1 MIVIIKH
8 VDIEG
13 PGSIEDF
20 FSRTALNLNVVNL
33 GRAESLPDEFLDIEA
48 VISLGGPMNVYETD
62 KHPFLKTEV
71 EFLKNAVNRKIPVLG
86 ICLGAQLLA
95 RACGAKIKKAPEKE
109 IGWKKVNLTQEG
121 KKDALFK
128 NLPEQL
134 DVFQWHEDTFDI
146 PEGAA
151 LLAQAQ
157 ACRNQLFRFGPN
169 AYGMQF
175 HIEVT
180 PAMVELWVN
189 EYLDESPSGL
199 DYYKMLIDTYK
210 IKEEYERQAN
220 LIYLNFARIIDAG
233 AKTVSV

>member
-13 PGSIEDF
+13 PGSIESF
-20 FSRTALNLNVVNL
+20 LSRTSLDLNVVNL
-33 GRAESLPDEFLDIEA
+33 NKGDGLPNGSSGLEA

-62 KHPFLKTEV
+62 KYPFLETEV
-71 EFLKNAVNRKIPVLG
+71 EFLKKVVNRKIPVLG

-95 RACGAKIKKAPEKE
+95 RACGAKIRKAAEKE
-109 IGWKKVNLTQEG
+109 IGWKKVNLTQDG
-121 KKDALFK
+121 KQDALFK
-128 NLPEQL
+128 NLPAQL

-146 PEGAA
+146 PERA
-151 LLAQAQ
+151 LLLAESPDCQ
-157 ACRNQLFRFGPN
+157 NQLFRFGPN

-189 EYLDESPSGL
+189 EYVKECPSGL

-210 IKEEYERQAN
+210 RKEEYERQAN
-220 LIYLNFARIIDAG
+220 LIYLNFARIIDLG